1 MLCRAQEPGLLDL
14 APIDLADIGPRLIT
28 TGSQELLQGE
38 RVPPVNLDGRTAIT

>member
-28 TGSQELLQGE
+28 TGSQELLQSE
-38 RVPPVNLDGRTAIT
+38 NEFHVNRWVVRL